1 MMYMMWGLS
10 AALTHPALMMQLMPQ
25 RYVRAVM
32 KNCEIRLVAIFL
44 SISDRP
50 VRSRFPDNLNHTL

>member
-10 AALTHPALMMQLMPQ
+10 PALTHPALMMQLMPQ
-25 RYVRAVM
+25 RYVSAVM
-32 KNCEIRLVAIFL
+32 RNFEIRLVAIFL

-50 VRSRFPDNLNHTL
+50 IRSTCPGNFNHDL